1 MFITIPA
8 EKIKNN
14 RNHARS
20 SNAFTLQT
28 VDCSPLNPFPDGF
41 RSSVAKSA
49 VLPQNRD
56 IWELFAGG
64 WFFPHIL
71 ELWHIAET
79 VIDWNSCTEIF
90 YNLPVIKLC
99 EIMSF
104 VKEELLY

>member
-56 IWELFAGG
+56 I
-64 WFFPHIL
+64 
-71 ELWHIAET
+71 
-79 VIDWNSCTEIF
+79 
-90 YNLPVIKLC
+90 
-99 EIMSF
+99 
-104 VKEELLY
+104 

>member
-20 SNAFTLQT
+20 SNAFTLQTQQT

-71 ELWHIAET
+71 EL
-79 VIDWNSCTEIF
+79 
-90 YNLPVIKLC
+90 
-99 EIMSF
+99 
-104 VKEELLY
+104 